1 MGPLLFLIYIND
13 LADDLSSNTKL
24 FADDTSLFSVIHDVD
39 TYANEWNNF
48 LFQINKSAFQWQMS
62 FDPDPSKQTQEIT
75 FSRKTC
81 YNSIVSQSPY
91 QKHLCIFLDA
101 RLTFEDYLKVITI
114 KVNKN
119 IGLLRKLH
127 KTFPRP
133 VLMAM

>member
-1 MGPLLFLIYIND
+1 MLTLMQM
-13 LADDLSSNTKL
+13 
-24 FADDTSLFSVIHDVD
+24 
-39 TYANEWNNF
+39 NEIIF
-48 LFQINKSAFQWQMS
+48 CFKSIKSAFQWQMS

-91 QKHLCIFLDA
+91 QKHLYIFLDA

-114 KVNKN
+114 NVNKN